1 MATYQHITLWRRLKR
16 NRFAMASMVFLGV
29 LVVLALLAPFIAN
42 HKPFYAVY
50 KGETFYPAFTS
61 KVKYTVV
68 DPVTKQTEDI
78 DIEEAD
84 WKQMKLESA
93 VWPLIP
99 YSPGRSDLM
108 NADYV
113 GPSEEQFF
121 RTGDGKTEPMP
132 GRFKHRL
139 GTGVRGDD
147 TLAGLIHGVRISL
160 SVGIFSMLIASLLGI
175 LLGALAGYFGDSG
188 LRTNRAG
195 LWGMYV
201 ALIPAWF
208 YAFYVRSAALSNALN
223 SSILYFVV
231 QLILSLLIFAGIV
244 WFVMWLFKTL
254 TKALPLRRGSTPSAA
269 PGGGGGTFITTQVTV
284 PIDTWVT
291 RTIETIISIPGI
303 ILIIAIAAIT
313 QKLLGVIIVVI
324 GLTSWTGIARL
335 IRAEMLRIRELDYI
349 VAAQA
354 AGLKRVAI
362 IFRHALPNAIQ
373 PALVS
378 MVFGVA
384 SAILIE
390 SGLSFLGAFQVNDV
404 TWGSLLAEGRNNFTA
419 WWLVVFPGLA
429 VFLTVTSLNLLGEAL
444 RDEMDVKEN

>member
-1 MATYQHITLWRRLKR
+1 MATYQHTTLWQRLKR
-16 NRFAMASMVFLGV
+16 NRFAMAAMAFLVV
-29 LVVLALLAPFIAN
+29 LVTLALLAPFIAS
-42 HKPFYAVY
+42 HKPLYAVY
-50 KGETFYPAFTS
+50 KGQTFYPAFTS

-68 DPVTKQTEDI
+68 DPATKQTEDI

-108 NADYV
+108 NANYV
-113 GPSEEQFF
+113 SPGGEQQF
-121 RTGDGKTEPMP
+121 RTGDGKTEAMP
-132 GRFKHRL
+132 PRFKHRL

-147 TLAGLIHGVRISL
+147 TLAGLIHGIRISL
-160 SVGIFSMLIASLLGI
+160 SVGIFSMLIASFLGI
-175 LLGALAGYFGDSG
+175 LLGALAGYFGDTG
-188 LRTNRAG
+188 LRTSRAG

-201 ALIPAWF
+201 SLIPAWF
-208 YAFYVRSAALSNALN
+208 YGFYIRTNTLVDALN
-223 SSILYFVV
+223 GSVWGFAL
-231 QLILSLLIFAGIV
+231 QLLISLALFATIV
-244 WFVMWLFKTL
+244 ALFMWVFRFTIGRIGFFK
-254 TKALPLRRGSTPSAA
+254 K
-269 PGGGGGTFITTQVTV
+269 QVTV
-284 PIDTWVT
+284 PIDTWVM
-291 RTIETIISIPGI
+291 RAIETIISIPGI

-324 GLTSWTGIARL
+324 GLTGWTGIARL

-354 AGLKRVAI
+354 VGLKRVAI

-390 SGLSFLGAFQVNDV
+390 SGLSFLGAFQVNSV
-404 TWGSLLAEGRNNFTA
+404 TWGSMLAEGRNNFSA

-444 RDEMDVKEN
+444 RDEMDVKDN

>member
-16 NRFAMASMVFLGV
+16 NRFAMASMVFLVV
-29 LVVLALLAPFIAN
+29 LAVLALLAPFIAN
-42 HKPFYAVY
+42 HKPLYAVY
-50 KGETFYPAFTS
+50 KGQTFYPAFTS

-108 NADYV
+108 NADYL

-121 RTGDGKTEPMP
+121 RTGDGKTMPMP
-132 GRFKHRL
+132 PRFKHRL

-160 SVGIFSMLIASLLGI
+160 SVGIFSMLIASFLGI

-208 YAFYVRSAALSNALN
+208 YSFYVRSGTLSNALN

-231 QLILSLLIFAGIV
+231 QLILSLLIFAAIV
-244 WFVMWLFKTL
+244 WFIILAFRFTIGRMGFFK
-254 TKALPLRRGSTPSAA
+254 KQ
-269 PGGGGGTFITTQVTV
+269 INV

-354 AGLKRVAI
+354 AGLKRIAI

-404 TWGSLLAEGRNNFTA
+404 TWGSLLAQGRNNFTA

-444 RDEMDVKEN
+444 RDEMDVKNN

>member
-1 MATYQHITLWRRLKR
+1 MVTYQNTTLWRRLKQ
-16 NRFAMASMVFLGV
+16 NRFAMAAMVFLLV
-29 LVVLALLAPFIAN
+29 LIILALLAPFIAN
-42 HKPFYAVY
+42 HKPLYAVY
-50 KGETFYPAFTS
+50 KGQTFYPAFTA
-61 KVKYTVV
+61 KVKYTVT
-68 DPVTKQTEDI
+68 DPVTHQTEDI

-108 NADYV
+108 NANYV
-113 GPSEEQFF
+113 GPGSDQLF
-121 RTGDGKTEPMP
+121 RTADGKTEPMP
-132 GRFKHRL
+132 NRFKHRL

-147 TLAGLIHGVRISL
+147 VLAGLIHGIRVSL
-160 SVGIFSMLIASLLGI
+160 SVGIFSMLIASFLGI
-175 LLGALAGYFGDSG
+175 LLGALAGYFGDAG
-188 LRTNRAG
+188 LRTSRAG

-208 YAFYVRSAALSNALN
+208 YSFYVRSLTLTEALD
-223 SSILYFVV
+223 SSILGFIF
-231 QLILSLLIFAGIV
+231 QLLISLVLFAGITA
-244 WFVMWLFKTL
+244 LFMVCFRYTIGRIGFFK
-254 TKALPLRRGSTPSAA
+254 K
-269 PGGGGGTFITTQVTV
+269 QVTV
-284 PIDTWVT
+284 PIDTWIT
-291 RTIETIISIPGI
+291 RSIETIISIPGI

-324 GLTSWTGIARL
+324 GLTGWTGIARL

-349 VAAQA
+349 AAAQA
-354 AGLKRVAI
+354 AGLKRMAI

-384 SAILIE
+384 SAILVE
-390 SGLSFLGAFQVNDV
+390 SGLSFLGAFQVNSV
-404 TWGSLLAEGRNNFTA
+404 TWGSLLAEGRNNFSA

-444 RDEMDVKEN
+444 RDEMDVKDN

>member
-16 NRFAMASMVFLGV
+16 NRFAMASMVFLCV
-29 LVVLALLAPFIAN
+29 LVVVALLAPFIAN
-42 HKPFYAVY
+42 HKPLYAVY

-61 KVKYTVV
+61 KVKYTVT

-93 VWPLIP
+93 LWPLIP

-113 GPSEEQFF
+113 GPGKDQLF
-121 RTGDGKTEPMP
+121 RTGDGKTMPMP
-132 GRFKHRL
+132 PRFKHRL

-160 SVGIFSMLIASLLGI
+160 SVGIFSMLIASFLGI
-175 LLGALAGYFGDSG
+175 LLGALAGYFGDTG

-208 YAFYVRSAALSNALN
+208 YAFYVRSGTLSTAIN

-231 QLILSLLIFAGIV
+231 QLILSLLIFAVIV
-244 WFVMWLFKTL
+244 WFVMFVFRQSIGRIGFFK
-254 TKALPLRRGSTPSAA
+254 K
-269 PGGGGGTFITTQVTV
+269 QVAV

-354 AGLKRVAI
+354 AGLKRIAI

-404 TWGSLLAEGRNNFTA
+404 TWGSLLAQGRNNFTA

-444 RDEMDVKEN
+444 RDEMDVKDN

>member
-1 MATYQHITLWRRLKR
+1 MATYQHTTLWQRLKR
-16 NRFAMASMVFLGV
+16 NRFAMAAMVFLVV
-29 LVVLALLAPFIAN
+29 LVTLALLAPFIAN
-42 HKPFYAVY
+42 HKPLYAVY
-50 KGETFYPAFTS
+50 KGQTFYPAFTS

-68 DPVTKQTEDI
+68 DPATKQTEDI

-84 WKQMKLESA
+84 WKQMNLESA

-108 NADYV
+108 NANYV
-113 GPSEEQFF
+113 SPGGDQLF
-121 RTGDGKTEPMP
+121 RTGDGKTIPMP
-132 GRFKHRL
+132 SRFKHLL

-147 TLAGLIHGVRISL
+147 TLAGLIHGIRISL
-160 SVGIFSMLIASLLGI
+160 SVGIFAMLIASFLGI
-175 LLGALAGYFGDSG
+175 LLGALAGYFGDTG
-188 LRTNRAG
+188 LRTSRAG

-201 ALIPAWF
+201 SLIPAWF
-208 YAFYVRSAALSNALN
+208 YGFYIRTNTLVDALN
-223 SSILYFVV
+223 GSVWGFAL
-231 QLILSLLIFAGIV
+231 QLLISLALFATIV
-244 WFVMWLFKTL
+244 ALFMWVFKFTIGRIGFF
-254 TKALPLRRGSTPSAA
+254 KK
-269 PGGGGGTFITTQVTV
+269 QVTV
-284 PIDTWVT
+284 PIDTWVM
-291 RTIETIISIPGI
+291 RAIETIISIPGI

-324 GLTSWTGIARL
+324 GLTGWTGIARL

-354 AGLKRVAI
+354 AGIKRVAI

-390 SGLSFLGAFQVNDV
+390 SGLSFLGAFQVNSV
-404 TWGSLLAEGRNNFTA
+404 TWGSMLAEGRNNFSA

-444 RDEMDVKEN
+444 RDEMDVKDN

>member
-16 NRFAMASMVFLGV
+16 NRFAMASMVFLCV
-29 LVVLALLAPFIAN
+29 LVVVALLAPFIAN
-42 HKPFYAVY
+42 HKPLYAVY

-61 KVKYTVV
+61 KVKYTVT

-93 VWPLIP
+93 LWPLIP

-113 GPSEEQFF
+113 GPGKDQLF
-121 RTGDGKTEPMP
+121 RTGDGKTMPMP
-132 GRFKHRL
+132 PRFKHRL

-175 LLGALAGYFGDSG
+175 LLGALAGYFGDTG

-208 YAFYVRSAALSNALN
+208 YAFYVRSGTLSTAIN

-231 QLILSLLIFAGIV
+231 QLILSLLIFAVIV
-244 WFVMWLFKTL
+244 WFVMFVFRQSIGRIGFFK
-254 TKALPLRRGSTPSAA
+254 K
-269 PGGGGGTFITTQVTV
+269 QVAI

-354 AGLKRVAI
+354 AGLKRIAI

-404 TWGSLLAEGRNNFTA
+404 TWGSLLAQGRNNFTA

-444 RDEMDVKEN
+444 RDEMDVKDN

>member
-1 MATYQHITLWRRLKR
+1 MGTYQHTTLWQRLKR
-16 NRFAMASMVFLGV
+16 NRFAMAAMVFLFV
-29 LVVLALLAPFIAN
+29 LVTLALLAPFIAS
-42 HKPFYAVY
+42 HKPLYAVY
-50 KGETFYPAFTS
+50 KGQTFYPAFTS

-68 DPVTKQTEDI
+68 DPATKQTEDI

-99 YSPGRSDLM
+99 YSPSRSDLM
-108 NADYV
+108 NANYV
-113 GPSEEQFF
+113 SPGGDQLF
-121 RTGDGKTEPMP
+121 RTGDGKTIPMP
-132 GRFKHRL
+132 SRFKHRL

-147 TLAGLIHGVRISL
+147 TLAGLIHGIRISL
-160 SVGIFSMLIASLLGI
+160 SVGIFAMLIASFLGI
-175 LLGALAGYFGDSG
+175 LLGALAGYFGDTG
-188 LRTNRAG
+188 LRTSRAG

-201 ALIPAWF
+201 SLIPAWF
-208 YAFYVRSAALSNALN
+208 YGFYIRTNTLLDALN
-223 SSILYFVV
+223 GSVWGFAL
-231 QLILSLLIFAGIV
+231 QLLISLALFAAIV
-244 WFVMWLFKTL
+244 ALFMWVFRFTIGRIGFFK
-254 TKALPLRRGSTPSAA
+254 K
-269 PGGGGGTFITTQVTV
+269 QVTV
-284 PIDTWVT
+284 PIDTWVM
-291 RTIETIISIPGI
+291 RAIETIISIPGI
-303 ILIIAIAAIT
+303 VLIIAIAAIT

-324 GLTSWTGIARL
+324 GLTGWTGIARL

-390 SGLSFLGAFQVNDV
+390 SGLSFLGAFQVNSV
-404 TWGSLLAEGRNNFTA
+404 TWGSMLAEGRNNFSA

-444 RDEMDVKEN
+444 RDEMDVKDN

>member
-1 MATYQHITLWRRLKR
+1 
-16 NRFAMASMVFLGV
+16 
-29 LVVLALLAPFIAN
+29 
-42 HKPFYAVY
+42 
-50 KGETFYPAFTS
+50 
-61 KVKYTVV
+61 
-68 DPVTKQTEDI
+68 
-78 DIEEAD
+78 
-84 WKQMKLESA
+84 
-93 VWPLIP
+93 
-99 YSPGRSDLM
+99 
-108 NADYV
+108 
-113 GPSEEQFF
+113 
-121 RTGDGKTEPMP
+121 
-132 GRFKHRL
+132 
-139 GTGVRGDD
+139 
-147 TLAGLIHGVRISL
+147 VRISL

-175 LLGALAGYFGDSG
+175 LLGALAGYFGDTG

-208 YAFYVRSAALSNALN
+208 YAFYVRSGTLSTAIN

-231 QLILSLLIFAGIV
+231 QLILSLLIFAVIV
-244 WFVMWLFKTL
+244 WFVMFVFRQSIGRIGFFK
-254 TKALPLRRGSTPSAA
+254 K
-269 PGGGGGTFITTQVTV
+269 QVAV

-354 AGLKRVAI
+354 AGLKRIAI

-404 TWGSLLAEGRNNFTA
+404 TWGSLLAQGRNNFTA

-444 RDEMDVKEN
+444 RDEMDVKDN

>member
-1 MATYQHITLWRRLKR
+1 MATYQHITLWHRLKQ
-16 NRFAMASMVFLGV
+16 NRFAMAAMVFLGV

-42 HKPFYAVY
+42 HKPLYAVY
-50 KGETFYPAFTS
+50 KGQTFYPAFTS
-61 KVKYTVV
+61 KVKYTIT

-93 VWPLIP
+93 IWPLIP

-113 GPSEEQFF
+113 GPGKEQFF
-121 RTGDGKTEPMP
+121 RTADGKTIPMP
-132 GRFKHRL
+132 ARFKHRL

-147 TLAGLIHGVRISL
+147 TLAGLIHGIRISL
-160 SVGIFSMLIASLLGI
+160 SVGIFSMLIASFLGI
-175 LLGALAGYFGDSG
+175 LLGALAGYFGDTG
-188 LRTNRAG
+188 LRTSRAG

-208 YAFYVRSAALSNALN
+208 YAFYLRSAALSNALN
-223 SSILYFVV
+223 SSILHFVL

-244 WFVMWLFKTL
+244 WFVMFIFRQSIGRISFFK
-254 TKALPLRRGSTPSAA
+254 K
-269 PGGGGGTFITTQVTV
+269 QVTV
-284 PIDTWVT
+284 PIDTWIT

-324 GLTSWTGIARL
+324 GLTGWTGIARL

-444 RDEMDVKEN
+444 RDEMDVKDN

>member
-16 NRFAMASMVFLGV
+16 NRFAMASMVFLCV
-29 LVVLALLAPFIAN
+29 LVVVALLAPFIAN
-42 HKPFYAVY
+42 HKPLYAVY

-61 KVKYTVV
+61 KVKYTVT

-93 VWPLIP
+93 LWPLIP

-113 GPSEEQFF
+113 GPGKDQLF
-121 RTGDGKTEPMP
+121 RTGDGKTMPMP
-132 GRFKHRL
+132 PRFKHRL

-175 LLGALAGYFGDSG
+175 LLGALAGYFGDTG

-208 YAFYVRSAALSNALN
+208 YAFYVRSGTLSTAIN

-231 QLILSLLIFAGIV
+231 QLILSLLIFAVIV
-244 WFVMWLFKTL
+244 WFVMFVFRQSIGRIGFFK
-254 TKALPLRRGSTPSAA
+254 K
-269 PGGGGGTFITTQVTV
+269 QVAV

-354 AGLKRVAI
+354 AGLKRIAI

-404 TWGSLLAEGRNNFTA
+404 TWGSLLAQGRNNFTA

-444 RDEMDVKEN
+444 RDEMDVKDN

>member
-16 NRFAMASMVFLGV
+16 TRFAMASMVFLGV
-29 LVVLALLAPFIAN
+29 LVVVALLAPFIAN
-42 HKPFYAVY
+42 HKPLYVVY

-113 GPSEEQFF
+113 GPGKDQLF
-121 RTGDGKTEPMP
+121 RTGDGKTMPMP

-175 LLGALAGYFGDSG
+175 LLGALAGYFGDTG

-195 LWGMYV
+195 LWGMYA

-208 YAFYVRSAALSNALN
+208 YAFYVRSGTLSTALN

-231 QLILSLLIFAGIV
+231 QLILSLLIFAVIV
-244 WFVMWLFKTL
+244 WFMMFVFRQSIGRIGFFK
-254 TKALPLRRGSTPSAA
+254 K
-269 PGGGGGTFITTQVTV
+269 QVTV

-404 TWGSLLAEGRNNFTA
+404 TWGSLLAQGRNNFTA

-444 RDEMDVKEN
+444 RDEMDVKNN

>member
-1 MATYQHITLWRRLKR
+1 
-16 NRFAMASMVFLGV
+16 
-29 LVVLALLAPFIAN
+29 
-42 HKPFYAVY
+42 
-50 KGETFYPAFTS
+50 
-61 KVKYTVV
+61 
-68 DPVTKQTEDI
+68 
-78 DIEEAD
+78 
-84 WKQMKLESA
+84 
-93 VWPLIP
+93 
-99 YSPGRSDLM
+99 
-108 NADYV
+108 
-113 GPSEEQFF
+113 
-121 RTGDGKTEPMP
+121 
-132 GRFKHRL
+132 
-139 GTGVRGDD
+139 
-147 TLAGLIHGVRISL
+147 
-160 SVGIFSMLIASLLGI
+160 MLIASLLGI
-175 LLGALAGYFGDSG
+175 LLGSLAGYFGDTG

-208 YAFYVRSAALSNALN
+208 YAFYVRSGALTNALN

-231 QLILSLLIFAGIV
+231 QLILSLLIFAAIV
-244 WFVMWLFKTL
+244 WFVMFVFRQSIGRIGFFK
-254 TKALPLRRGSTPSAA
+254 K
-269 PGGGGGTFITTQVTV
+269 QVAV

-324 GLTSWTGIARL
+324 GLTSWTGIASL

-404 TWGSLLAEGRNNFTA
+404 TWGSLLAQGRNNFTA

-444 RDEMDVKEN
+444 RDEMDVKNN